1 MTWRVVFTATARHA
15 LKRIPRPVAFTIG
28 EELAS
33 LAGEPDPKKFVKRLQ
48 GSQNPPFY
56 SLRVGDYRAI
66 LSIVDDLVII
76 HVVDV
81 GHRSSVYRK
90 Y

>member
-1 MTWRVVFTATARHA
+1 MTWRVVFTATARHVM
-15 LKRIPRPVAFTIG
+15 KRIPRAAAHAIG

-33 LAGEPDPKKFVKRLQ
+33 VAGEPDPKRFVKRLQ
-48 GSQNPPFY
+48 GSHNLPFY
-56 SLRVGDYRAI
+56 SLRVGDCRAI

-81 GHRSSVYRK
+81 GYRGSVYRK